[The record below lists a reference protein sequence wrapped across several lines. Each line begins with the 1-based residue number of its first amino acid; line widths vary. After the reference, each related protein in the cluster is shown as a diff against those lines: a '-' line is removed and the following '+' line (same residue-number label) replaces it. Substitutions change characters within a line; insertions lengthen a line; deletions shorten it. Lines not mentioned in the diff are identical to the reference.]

1 MLIINSSLIMR
12 FVLPNSFIASFLR
25 QFAMDNIDPQAAIRI
40 GVLVSFFLLNTHRCF
55 EAFLLFT
62 ECLVLLER
70 LPGQFSYF
78 YEPAA
83 VGWHF
88 FNRGADCYDRSYF
101 KESIQYH
108 ERGLDIFKEIGSSL
122 GQAWSHCYLG
132 RALYGVCRYDE
143 ATEHYQKALEIP
155 GVKGDERRRLE
166 GRVYNNLG
174 EAYQVRGNYDKAHS
188 YYQKALKISQAV
200 GNKIE
205 MAVSYN
211 NLGVICHNR
220 LGKLDEALVYH
231 QKALEIRKE
240 SGYRIAQGTSY
251 HNIGGVYQVRG
262 EYQKALEFYE
272 KSLVI
277 GKETKSKQMEGRN
290 MLFIGK
296 VYHRLS
302 QLKRAKEYTE
312 GAIEIFSEIGAR
324 GAEGGARGELGRLYV
339 ELGDYEKAMEQYKQ
353 YLKICEE
360 IGDLEGKG
368 NYFSDM
374 GGIYASL
381 GDYEKSKKYI
391 KKQIDILQAIG
402 NKIGLGKA
410 YYNLGRI
417 FWCDEK
423 SSHEYLEKALKLTKE
438 TGDREGEAASTN
450 NLGSLYLALGEHD
463 KAIEYAEK
471 ALAIRKEIGDRKGEM
486 SSYTLLGSVKLAQG
500 ENQKAIEYQTRAI
513 EIIKEIGIRNHLKC
527 NVLENLGLAH
537 ASEREFAKACDFLLE
552 GIKHHQSTRSS
563 VKDESNKL
571 SLDNTEFSSFKT
583 LSWLLLCQEKVHD
596 ALFALELGRGRALV
610 DLISQRYGIQRAAD
624 TIEVTSSSLQKF
636 FQHHKRN
643 VLFIAVLQSIIA
655 LWFIDKKGNIK
666 FKKGYEQE
674 LSKGKK
680 VDVAKTWFG
689 VDRSLLED
697 REVQCEDRSLSA
709 LYDDCSSDEVEQ
721 SKMSKTHIVR
731 KGEETERKNQSS
743 QQLNAWSAL
752 IAPIVDLI
760 EGPEIVIAPEG
771 GFFMVPFAA
780 LKDDQGKY
788 LSDKVRIR
796 LVPSLS
802 TLKLI
807 QDSPTDYHCNTG
819 ALIVGDPKIGPVEV
833 KGNVVELCPLPKAR
847 EEAQMISRLLGL
859 PCLVGEQATKEEV
872 LKRIQDVS
880 LVHIAAHGDAERGEV
895 ALAPNSSV
903 NGIPK
908 KDDFMLTVKDVAEV
922 GIRAKL
928 VVLSCCHSACG
939 KILTAEGVVGIAR
952 AFLGSGAR
960 SVLMSLWAVDDEAT
974 KGFMEIFYK
983 CLIREKKSASEALH
997 LAMKTMR
1004 ESPLYK
1010 DANGWASFVLLGDDV
1025 TFGF

>member
-1 MLIINSSLIMR
+1 
-12 FVLPNSFIASFLR
+12 
-25 QFAMDNIDPQAAIRI
+25 
-40 GVLVSFFLLNTHRCF
+40 
-55 EAFLLFT
+55 
-62 ECLVLLER
+62 
-70 LPGQFSYF
+70 
-78 YEPAA
+78 
-83 VGWHF
+83 
-88 FNRGADCYDRSYF
+88 
-101 KESIQYH
+101 
-108 ERGLDIFKEIGSSL
+108 
-122 GQAWSHCYLG
+122 
-132 RALYGVCRYDE
+132 
-143 ATEHYQKALEIP
+143 
-155 GVKGDERRRLE
+155 
-166 GRVYNNLG
+166 
-174 EAYQVRGNYDKAHS
+174 
-188 YYQKALKISQAV
+188 
-200 GNKIE
+200 
-205 MAVSYN
+205 
-211 NLGVICHNR
+211 
-220 LGKLDEALVYH
+220 
-231 QKALEIRKE
+231 
-240 SGYRIAQGTSY
+240 
-251 HNIGGVYQVRG
+251 
-262 EYQKALEFYE
+262 
-272 KSLVI
+272 
-277 GKETKSKQMEGRN
+277 

-296 VYHRLS
+296 VYYLLG
-302 QLKRAKEYTE
+302 QLTKAEEYTKR
-312 GAIEIFSEIGAR
+312 AIEIVSEIGDRR
-324 GAEGGARGELGRLYV
+324 GEGGARGDLGHLYV
-339 ELGDYEKAMEQYKQ
+339 ALGDYEKAMEQFKQ
-353 YLKICEE
+353 YRKISEE
-360 IGDLEGKG
+360 IGDREGIA
-368 NYFSDM
+368 NYFSNM
-374 GGIYASL
+374 GHIYVSL
-381 GDYEKSKKYI
+381 GDDEKSKKYI
-391 KKQIDILQAIG
+391 KKHIDILQAIG
-402 NKIGLGKA
+402 DKIGLGKA
-410 YYNLGRI
+410 YNALGSITWSDRN
-417 FWCDEK
+417 
-423 SSHEYLEKALKLTKE
+423 SHEYLEKALKLTKE
-438 TGDREGEAASTN
+438 TGDKDGEAASTN

-471 ALAIRKEIGDRKGEM
+471 ALAIRKEIGDRKGEV
-486 SSYTLLGSVKLAQG
+486 SSYTLLGSVKLVQG
-500 ENQKAIEYQTRAI
+500 ENQKAIQYQTMAL
-513 EIIKEIGIRNHLKC
+513 EIIKEIGIRGNPISIVLK
-527 NVLENLGLAH
+527 ELGLAH

-552 GIKHHQSTRSS
+552 DIKHHQSTRSS

-571 SLDNTEFSSFKT
+571 SLDNTNFFSFKT
-583 LSWLLLCQEKVHD
+583 LSWLLLCQGKVHD

-636 FQHHKRN
+636 FQHHRRN

-666 FKKGYEQE
+666 FKKGYEKE

-680 VDVAKTWFG
+680 VDVARTWFG
-689 VDRSLLED
+689 VDRSVLED

-709 LYDDCSSDEVEQ
+709 LYDDCPSDEAEQ
-721 SKMSKTHIVR
+721 SKMSMTHIVR
-731 KGEETERKNQSS
+731 KGEETERNNQSS

-780 LKDDQGKY
+780 LKADQGKY

-908 KDDFMLTVKDVAEV
+908 KEDFMLTVKDVAEV
-922 GIRAKL
+922 GITAKL

-974 KGFMEIFYK
+974 KAFMEIFYK

-1010 DANGWASFVLLGDDV
+1010 DVNDWASFVLLGDDV